1 MTEHRRHAGRTT
13 RGGRNREVT
22 GEQDKSM
29 TQASKLMEPEQEPS
43 ERQGPAPAL
52 PRRWHTWLGV
62 GVVVLLTAF
71 LYAPARNHQ
80 FTNWDDD
87 RQITANLDIR
97 DLSPQGIGKIFS
109 SVYLGLY
116 QPLTTL
122 GFAVEYRLFGLN
134 PHVFHT
140 VNILLHLV
148 NVLLVFVLVRSL
160 ARNGEIALA
169 AAALF
174 AVHPLQVEATAWASS
189 LSVVLCAL
197 FYLGTLIVYVAYVRS
212 GRTRYY
218 IGALALF
225 VPALLAKTWAVTLPL
240 VLLVIDFY
248 LQRDYWRVLDAREDT
263 ENIGV
268 AASRP
273 KVLEMVHAWMAQL
286 RRRFNWRIVG
296 EKVPFLLLS
305 FVFGC
310 ITMVARSAVTH
321 FEGYALKWSLVQR
334 LCIACSCCLWYVG
347 KLIFPTDLSV
357 LHPFPAPSNGGL
369 PVVYYLAPVLLL
381 GLAVAIGCAGRYRR
395 LLAFTALFMLASLL
409 LVVQIIPISD
419 LMVCDRYAYIPC
431 IGLFFLAGTL
441 GYRMSAWGPS
451 WRKAVLMG
459 TAVVLALFSGA
470 TYRRVGVWR
479 DSLTLWNDVIDRR
492 QDISTAYLN
501 RGVARANQ
509 GDHVAAL
516 VDFDKALQLDPNCEE
531 ALNSRGVSRMYLRDL
546 PAALCDFDAAIRL
559 SPDNS
564 TYRVNRG
571 LLKRDMGDP
580 DGALCDFDAAVR
592 LDARNTKAL
601 CERADLYW
609 RKGNWPRVMADYEA
623 ALRLNPNHIYA
634 TLSLGAALVETGDC
648 ERAIALLNKGLALGY
663 KGRQAYALLA
673 RAYQKTGRA
682 DLANE
687 ALRRAQELAHVGA
700 PVQRPEG
707 NEPP

>member
-1 MTEHRRHAGRTT
+1 VGQDMRMAQESKPVKAEERQSEGQGRAIAVLNHRRG
-13 RGGRNREVT
+13 
-22 GEQDKSM
+22 
-29 TQASKLMEPEQEPS
+29 
-43 ERQGPAPAL
+43 
-52 PRRWHTWLGV
+52 WLGV
-62 GVVVLLTAF
+62 GIVVLVTAF
-71 LYAPARNHQ
+71 LYAPAMNHQ

-87 RQITANLDIR
+87 RQITANPDIR
-97 DLSPQGIGKIFS
+97 DLSPQGIDKIFS
-109 SVYLGLY
+109 NVYLGLY

-134 PHVFHT
+134 PHAYHT

-148 NVLLVFVLVRSL
+148 NVLLVFVLVRSV
-160 ARNGEIALA
+160 ARNAEIALA

-218 IGALALF
+218 AGALALF

-240 VLLVIDFY
+240 VLLVLDFY
-248 LQRDYWRVLDAREDT
+248 LQRDYLRALDAREDD
-263 ENIGV
+263 EDIGM

-273 KVLEMVHAWMAQL
+273 KVLGMVHTWRAQL
-286 RRRFNWRIVG
+286 RRRFNWRMVG

-334 LCIACSCCLWYVG
+334 LCIACYCCLWYVG

-381 GLAVAIGCAGRYRR
+381 GLAVTIACAGRYRR

-409 LVVQIIPISD
+409 LVVQLVPISD

-459 TAVVLALFSGA
+459 TAVVLALCSGA

-516 VDFDKALQLDPNCEE
+516 ADFDTALQLDPNCEE

-571 LLKRDMGDP
+571 LLKRDMRDP
-580 DGALCDFDAAVR
+580 DGALCDFDAALG

-609 RKGNWPRVMADYEA
+609 RKGDWPRVIADYEA
-623 ALRLNPNHIYA
+623 VLRLNPNHIHA
-634 TLSLGAALVETGDC
+634 TLSLGAALVEAGDY
-648 ERAIALLNKGLALGY
+648 ERAVALLNQGLALGY
-663 KGRQAYALLA
+663 QGRPAYALLA
-673 RAYQKTGRA
+673 QAYQKTGRV

-687 ALRRAQELAHVGA
+687 ALRRAQELGRDGA
-700 PVQRPEG
+700 RAQRREDHKPL
-707 NEPP
+707 